1 MNILNTYFTLILSQL
16 TLVTGSL
23 GLAIIVFTILLRL
36 LLYPLTLTS
45 LRAARKMQLLQPE
58 IAALQK
64 KYKKDPKALQQA
76 QLALYKEKNIN
87 PLAGCLPQILQIGL
101 LILLYQAFLHFFKV
115 IDSGEIVISTTFLW
129 MDLSKPD
136 PLHILPILAGAT
148 QFVLSKLMMSQ
159 QPAKSVEKSKKSKK
173 QQEEDAPGITEMAQ
187 SMQKQMMYILPIMSG
202 VISLTLPSGLVLY
215 WVVSTVMSIFQ
226 QIHANKTSA
235 PSSPAVV
242 NKSK

>member
-16 TLVTGSL
+16 TLVTSSL

-101 LILLYQAFLHFFKV
+101 LILLYQAFLHFFIV

-159 QPAKSVEKSKKSKK
+159 QPVKSVEKSKKSKK

-215 WVVSTVMSIFQ
+215 WVVSTMMSIFQ
-226 QIHANKTSA
+226 QIYANKTSV
-235 PSSPAVV
+235 PSLPAVV

>member
-136 PLHILPILAGAT
+136 PLYILPILAGAT

-226 QIHANKTSA
+226 QIHANKTST